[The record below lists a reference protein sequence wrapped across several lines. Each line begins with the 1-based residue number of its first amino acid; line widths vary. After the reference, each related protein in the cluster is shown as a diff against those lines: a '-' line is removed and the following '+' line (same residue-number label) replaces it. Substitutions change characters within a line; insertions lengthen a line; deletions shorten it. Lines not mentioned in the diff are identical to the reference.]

1 MVANHRAALAIRAR
15 RPIVAGCILGSGN
28 RCAVLLSSGKHVVL
42 VGSVT
47 ATIDHHA
54 LLIESRLFVD
64 LILVAVKV
72 RQIHSDLHALSIE
85 PRAVTNPVLG
95 ANPTRAL
102 SRKISAPRL
111 ASCATGLSEALTV
124 AGRAPGPPQGPHP
137 YEPRARGEKNPLGC
151 LGALGSPAH
160 A

>member
-1 MVANHRAALAIRAR
+1 MVATHIYALAILAR
-15 RPIVAGCILGSGN
+15 RPICAGFILGSGN
-28 RCAVLLSSGKHVVL
+28 SCAVLLSSGKHVVL

-47 ATIDHHA
+47 ATIDHQA
-54 LLIESRLFVD
+54 LLIESRLFAD

-72 RQIHSDLHALSIE
+72 RQIRSDLHALSIE

-124 AGRAPGPPQGPHP
+124 AVSAR
-137 YEPRARGEKNPLGC
+137 EPTKVPTLTA
-151 LGALGSPAH
+151 
-160 A
+160 

>member
-1 MVANHRAALAIRAR
+1 MVANHSAALAIRAR

-28 RCAVLLSSGKHVVL
+28 SCAVLLSSGKHVVL
-42 VGSVT
+42 VGSIT

-72 RQIHSDLHALSIE
+72 RQIRSDLHALSIE

-95 ANPTRAL
+95 ANPTRAS

-111 ASCATGLSEALTV
+111 ASCTTAFTQPLTL
-124 AGRAPGPPQGPHP
+124 PLPPPP
-137 YEPRARGEKNPLGC
+137 PTPL
-151 LGALGSPAH
+151 
-160 A
+160 

>member
-1 MVANHRAALAIRAR
+1 MVANHSAALAIRAR

-28 RCAVLLSSGKHVVL
+28 SCAVLLSSGKHVVL

-64 LILVAVKV
+64 LILVDVKV
-72 RQIHSDLHALSIE
+72 RQIGSDLHVLSIE

-95 ANPTRAL
+95 DNTNRAL
-102 SRKISAPRL
+102 SRKIGEPRL
-111 ASCATGLSEALTV
+111 DSV
-124 AGRAPGPPQGPHP
+124 
-137 YEPRARGEKNPLGC
+137 
-151 LGALGSPAH
+151 GSDLRE
-160 A
+160 